1 MILNK
6 NKLFNPTLDIE
17 IRLIEGKTN
26 GIANLTKSKYPW
38 SKKIYDA
45 MISNGWIPQ
54 EISLGNDSNQY
65 KNLNKDEQEAF
76 DKIISFLVFLDSM
89 VTNALPLLANYITA
103 PEVQI
108 LLTVQAFQEAVHSQS
123 YAYIL
128 ESVVSAQKR
137 EKIYDLACTD
147 EKMKKRN
154 EYIANFHQMFLD
166 NPTPHNFLKVV
177 VAQYLL
183 ESIYF
188 YSGFAFFYNMAR
200 NNKLTGVAQEIS
212 YINRDENVHMALFSN
227 IFKTLEKENPELFT
241 DKIYEEIYEMTR
253 TAVEHE
259 IEWANYAYGD
269 SVEGLTVS
277 LVEQYIK
284 YISNIRLK
292 SIGLSPLYPE
302 LKKNPL
308 PFISKMSDFNG
319 VKTDFFENKPINY
332 SKAGE
337 KLALDDLDNMDL

>member
-1 MILNK
+1 
-6 NKLFNPTLDIE
+6 
-17 IRLIEGKTN
+17 
-26 GIANLTKSKYPW
+26 
-38 SKKIYDA
+38 
-45 MISNGWIPQ
+45 
-54 EISLGNDSNQY
+54 
-65 KNLNKDEQEAF
+65 
-76 DKIISFLVFLDSM
+76 
-89 VTNALPLLANYITA
+89 
-103 PEVQI
+103 
-108 LLTVQAFQEAVHSQS
+108 
-123 YAYIL
+123 
-128 ESVVSAQKR
+128 
-137 EKIYDLACTD
+137 
-147 EKMKKRN
+147 
-154 EYIANFHQMFLD
+154 
-166 NPTPHNFLKVV
+166 
-177 VAQYLL
+177 L